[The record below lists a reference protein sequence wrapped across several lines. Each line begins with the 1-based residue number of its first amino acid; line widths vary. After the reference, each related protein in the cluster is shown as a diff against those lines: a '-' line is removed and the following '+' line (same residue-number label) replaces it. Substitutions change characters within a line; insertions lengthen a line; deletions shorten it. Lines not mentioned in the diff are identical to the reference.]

1 MSFLST
7 YYHPFFD
14 NNVFF
19 VDEKVNYFKF
29 ANEYKIFDAQG
40 EQVGAVTQH
49 VSGWHKVL
57 RSLLNI
63 KKMMPFTLSLTAPTG
78 ETLLEIKRGWTF
90 WMAKIVII
98 DPTGATVGH
107 IRQKWA
113 FLKPTFH
120 ILDSNETKIAEI
132 NGDWKAWSF
141 TITDPQGAALG
152 TINKKWNGIMKE
164 AFTTADKYI
173 VSVDPALHENTQKVA
188 ILAGAITIDMVLK
201 ESK

>member
-1 MSFLST
+1 MSFLAT

-14 NNVFF
+14 HNDYF

-29 ANEYKIFDAQG
+29 ANEYKIFDATG
-40 EQVGAVTQH
+40 EQVGAVAQR

-90 WMAKIVII
+90 WMAKIVIT
-98 DPTGATVGH
+98 DPTGAAIGH
-107 IRQKWA
+107 IHRKWTL
-113 FLKPTFH
+113 LKPSFH
-120 ILDSNETKIAEI
+120 ILDAEHGKIAEI
-132 NGDWKAWSF
+132 SGDWKAWNF
-141 TITDPQGAALG
+141 RITDAQGAPIG
-152 TINKKWNGIMKE
+152 TISKKWNGMMKE
-164 AFTTADKYI
+164 AFTSADKYI
-173 VSVDPALHENTQKVA
+173 VSVDAALRENTQKVA
-188 ILAGAITIDMVLK
+188 ILAAAITIDMVLK